1 MIDRERSWQRIGLE
15 AVTVQM
21 KVGAAAFEQHPDYR
35 QPVVVD
41 VDLFRFVGRLD
52 VAALEDTLDY
62 DRLYR
67 ELHHGWPGR
76 QHTDLL
82 ETLAEDLL
90 AFCFEDVRVDAVR
103 VKLRQPAIYGGVA
116 TPVVE
121 MFRLR
126 TDQPGA

>member
-15 AVTVQM
+15 GVTVQM

-35 QPVVVD
+35 QPLVID
-41 VDLFRFVGRLD
+41 VDLFRFGGGIR
-52 VAALEDTLDY
+52 VAGLADTLDY

-67 ELHHGWPGR
+67 ELHHGWPAR
-76 QHTDLL
+76 DHTDLL

-90 AFCFEDVRVDAVR
+90 AFCFDDPRVDAARVR
-103 VKLRQPAIYGGVA
+103 LRKPAIYGGVA

-126 TDQPGA
+126 SDQPAA